1 MVRLKVKE
9 ILAERG
15 ISMSK
20 LSRMSDISFSTI
32 NRICNDPG
40 YSPTVHTLEQLAKA
54 LGLHVADL
62 LEEVPDPPEERR

>member
-1 MVRLKVKE
+1 MQTCTACRPLSL
-9 ILAERG
+9 LAGLPPQRG

-32 NRICNDPG
+32 TRICNDPS

-54 LGLHVADL
+54 LGLRVAL
-62 LEEVPDPPEERR
+62 RIC

>member
-9 ILAERG
+9 ILAQRG

-32 NRICNDPG
+32 NRICNDPT
-40 YSPTVHTLEQLAKA
+40 STPTLHTLEQIAKA
-54 LGLHVADL
+54 LGVRVSDL
-62 LEEVPDPPEERR
+62 YEEVPDPPQE